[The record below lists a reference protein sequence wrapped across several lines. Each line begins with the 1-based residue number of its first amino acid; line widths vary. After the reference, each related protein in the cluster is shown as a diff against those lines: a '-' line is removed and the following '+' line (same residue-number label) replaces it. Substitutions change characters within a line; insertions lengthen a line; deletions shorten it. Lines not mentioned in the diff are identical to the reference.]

1 MHSSHVFKTSST
13 ATSTSTTTSVTTS
26 GVSLPEL
33 TAGQCQQGS
42 FVDHSTTVLTPESTF
57 TPTDDQQFAGLRLL
71 AEVSTSQL
79 DPFEALATHRPITFD
94 DEDQEQSAN
103 SLSLPEE
110 PLLSNEPSQ
119 VADDAPIMK
128 VEEPH
133 ELRFTVLPDN
143 KCEDTEIIPTISI
156 PKNQVMS
163 SINDHFQQAVL
174 GTEPEAVL
182 TKTVEEPKL
191 PSGQNV
197 ADQKAGS
204 TNKWIVYSGDKTRPF
219 KCCYEGC
226 GKTYRKKFGM
236 ASHITAHI
244 RDSQFRCYDGA
255 CTGAI
260 RYPSKRELTRHIHK
274 NHTFE
279 RPYDCNICGHR
290 FRRSQHL
297 KYHMDHIHAPG
308 REKKPPKLKKK

>member
-1 MHSSHVFKTSST
+1 MHSSRVSKTSST
-13 ATSTSTTTSVTTS
+13 ATSTSTTTSLTTS

-42 FVDHSTTVLTPESTF
+42 FVDHSTTVLTPEPTF
-57 TPTDDQQFAGLRLL
+57 TPKDDQQFAGLRLL

-119 VADDAPIMK
+119 AADDAPIMK

-143 KCEDTEIIPTISI
+143 KSEDTEIIPTISI

-174 GTEPEAVL
+174 GTVPEAVL

>member
-1 MHSSHVFKTSST
+1 MHSSHVSKTSST

-26 GVSLPEL
+26 GGSQPEL
-33 TAGQCQQGS
+33 TAEQCQQGS
-42 FVDHSTTVLTPESTF
+42 LVDHSTAVLAPGSTF
-57 TPTDDQQFAGLRLL
+57 IPTDDQQFAGLRLL

-79 DPFEALATHRPITFD
+79 DPFEALAAHRPVTFH
-94 DEDQEQSAN
+94 EDQEQSAS
-103 SLSLPEE
+103 SLSL
-110 PLLSNEPSQ
+110 LGEPSQ
-119 VADDAPIMK
+119 AADDAPIIK

-133 ELRFTVLPDN
+133 ELGFTVLPDN
-143 KCEDTEIIPTISI
+143 KGEDTEIITTISN
-156 PKNQVMS
+156 PRNQVMS
-163 SINDHFQQAVL
+163 SINDHFQGAVL
-174 GTEPEAVL
+174 GTVPEALL
-182 TKTVEEPKL
+182 TKTVAEPKL

-197 ADQKAGS
+197 VDQKAGS

-226 GKTYRKKFGM
+226 GKTYPKKFGM

-290 FRRSQHL
+290 FRRSHHL
-297 KYHMDHIHAPG
+297 KYHVDHIHAPG